1 MEKIRV
7 SRGIVVEVNDEGET
21 IRINAEDQMFVN
33 RFYDLIERLEKTQ
46 KDMEEHKDKEERE
59 QLSIM
64 IEKTRE
70 IMDEI
75 DGMFGYGACV
85 KVFGDIVPSVYLIA
99 DFFDQLIPIVTAYA
113 DDRQKQIE
121 AKYNSHRKGSRK
133 K

>member
-7 SRGIVVEVNDEGET
+7 NRGIVVEVNDEGET

-59 QLSIM
+59 QISLM
-64 IEKTRE
+64 IDKTRD
-70 IMDEI
+70 IMGEI
-75 DGMFGYGACV
+75 DGMFGAGACA

-121 AKYNSHRKGSRK
+121 SKYNRYRKGSRK

>member
-7 SRGIVVEVNDEGET
+7 NRGIVVEVNDEGET

-33 RFYDLIERLEKTQ
+33 QFYDLIERLEKTQ

-64 IEKTRE
+64 IEKTRD

-75 DGMFGYGACV
+75 DGMFGAGACA
-85 KVFGDIVPSVYLIA
+85 KVFGDIVPSVYLIV

-121 AKYNSHRKGSRK
+121 SKYNRYRKGSRK

>member
-1 MEKIRV
+1 MDKIRV
-7 SRGIVVEVNDEGET
+7 NRGIVVEVNDEGET

-64 IEKTRE
+64 IEKTRD

-75 DGMFGYGACV
+75 DGMFGAGACA

-121 AKYNSHRKGSRK
+121 SKYNRYRKGSRK